1 MSTSDKGMGITR
13 IEQRKVEVKTEEVD
27 KMVVILLIIGGI
39 ILFLILLF
47 IGLYKLAKKMK
58 KE

>member
-47 IGLYKLAKKMK
+47 LGLYKLAKKMK

>member
-27 KMVVILLIIGGI
+27 NLVVLLLIIGGI

>member
-39 ILFLILLF
+39 ILFLVLLF